1 MENLIF
7 IHGSSVGQS
16 AFVPS
21 NVPQDV
27 ANKITNKYFNGR
39 EQRKMASQYNRG
51 MVVESFE
58 GYVCFSFL
66 INDCL
71 GSDGRAGQYFAITIL
86 SKDKYFYLEEL
97 YNLLEQVY
105 NKLFIEQGKFLSPQN
120 KYLIVQFSD
129 KSDIAQKILS
139 ATDNNVS
146 KLQCKNINLSKI
158 SLNHSNGWEG
168 TKIDMSIANSNK
180 VYDNFIAGGRIYLSE
195 EYPSEQTKHKKELA
209 TLSEKISVLQT
220 EFDNYKKQ
228 AERISNNKI
237 QELENINLKLEKE
250 IRNKET
256 EIKTLRQEKDKQ
268 DDKLVKGMADILAP
282 YISVLKKKA
291 VRIIPDEESKEELKK
306 DNKNTYILLIGAV
319 IFIFVVILFF
329 FTYSSLNKLDKK
341 IDTNFYYIENSIN
354 TKLDSIQNSINSKQI
369 ETKTFQLQERDST
382 FISSEKALN
391 KTKDTIK
398 KTNIKIK

>member
-21 NVPQDV
+21 NVPKDI
-27 ANKITNKYFNGR
+27 ANKIANKYFNGR
-39 EQRKMASQYNRG
+39 EQRKMSAQYNKG
-51 MVVESFE
+51 MVIESFE
-58 GYVCFSFL
+58 GYTCFTFL

-97 YNLLEQVY
+97 YSLLEQVY
-105 NKLFIEQGKFLSPQN
+105 NKLFVEQGKFLSSQN

-139 ATDNNVS
+139 TTDINVS
-146 KLQCKNINLSKI
+146 KLQYKNINLSKI

-168 TKIDMSIANSNK
+168 IKIDMSIANSNK
-180 VYDNFIAGGRIYLSE
+180 VYDNFIAGERIYLSD
-195 EYPSEQTKHKKELA
+195 EYPSEQIKHKKELDI
-209 TLSEKISVLQT
+209 LLEKNSVLQA

-228 AERISNNKI
+228 VERISNNKI

-250 IRNKET
+250 IRNRDA

-268 DDKLVKGMADILAP
+268 DDKLVKGMSDIFAP
-282 YISVLKKKA
+282 YISVLKKKIGG
-291 VRIIPDEESKEELKK
+291 IIPDEELKK
-306 DNKNTYILLIGAV
+306 DNKNIYILLIGAV
-319 IFIFVVILFF
+319 ILIFIFVLFF
-329 FTYSSLNKLDKK
+329 FNNSSLNKLDKK
-341 IDTNFYYIENSIN
+341 IDSNFGNIENSIN
-354 TKLDSIQNSINSKQI
+354 AKLDSIQNSINSKRI
-369 ETKTFQLQERDST
+369 RTNISQLQELDSLD
-382 FISSEKALN
+382 KH
-391 KTKDTIK
+391 
-398 KTNIKIK
+398 KIQ

>member
-21 NVPQDV
+21 NVPKDI
-27 ANKITNKYFNGR
+27 ANKIANKYFNGR
-39 EQRKMASQYNRG
+39 EQRKMSAQYNKG
-51 MVVESFE
+51 MVIESFE
-58 GYVCFSFL
+58 GYTCFTFL

-97 YNLLEQVY
+97 YSLLEQVY
-105 NKLFIEQGKFLSPQN
+105 NKLFVEQGKFLSSQN

-139 ATDNNVS
+139 TTDINVS
-146 KLQCKNINLSKI
+146 KLQYKNINLSKI

-168 TKIDMSIANSNK
+168 IKIDMSIANSNK
-180 VYDNFIAGGRIYLSE
+180 VYDNFIAGERIYLSD
-195 EYPSEQTKHKKELA
+195 EYPSEQIKHKKELDI
-209 TLSEKISVLQT
+209 LLEKNSVLQA

-250 IRNKET
+250 IRNRDA

-268 DDKLVKGMADILAP
+268 DDKLVKGMSDIFAP
-282 YISVLKKKA
+282 YISVLKKKIGG
-291 VRIIPDEESKEELKK
+291 IIPDEELKK
-306 DNKNTYILLIGAV
+306 DNKNIYILLIGAV
-319 IFIFVVILFF
+319 ILIFIFVLFF
-329 FTYSSLNKLDKK
+329 FNNSSLNKLDKK
-341 IDTNFYYIENSIN
+341 IDSKFGNIENSIN
-354 TKLDSIQNSINSKQI
+354 AKLDSIQNSINSKRI
-369 ETKTFQLQERDST
+369 RTNISQLQELDST
-382 FISSEKALN
+382 FISSKE
-391 KTKDTIK
+391 TQDTIK
-398 KTNIKIK
+398 NKVTFK

>member
-21 NVPQDV
+21 NVPKDI
-27 ANKITNKYFNGR
+27 ANKIANKYFNGR
-39 EQRKMASQYNRG
+39 EQRKMSAQYNKG
-51 MVVESFE
+51 MVIESFE
-58 GYVCFSFL
+58 GYTCFTFL

-97 YNLLEQVY
+97 YSLLEQVY
-105 NKLFIEQGKFLSPQN
+105 NKLFVEQGKFLSSQN

-139 ATDNNVS
+139 TTDINVS
-146 KLQCKNINLSKI
+146 KLQYKNINLSKI

-168 TKIDMSIANSNK
+168 IKIDMSIANSNK
-180 VYDNFIAGGRIYLSE
+180 VYDNFIAGERIYLSD
-195 EYPSEQTKHKKELA
+195 EYPSEQIKHKKELDI
-209 TLSEKISVLQT
+209 LLEKNSVLQA

-250 IRNKET
+250 IRNRDA

-268 DDKLVKGMADILAP
+268 DDKLVKGMSDIFAP
-282 YISVLKKKA
+282 YISVLKKKIGG
-291 VRIIPDEESKEELKK
+291 IIPDEELKK
-306 DNKNTYILLIGAV
+306 DNKNIYILLIGAV
-319 IFIFVVILFF
+319 ILIFIFVLFF
-329 FTYSSLNKLDKK
+329 FNNSSLNKLDKK
-341 IDTNFYYIENSIN
+341 IDSNFGNIENSIN
-354 TKLDSIQNSINSKQI
+354 AKLDSIQNSINSKRI
-369 ETKTFQLQERDST
+369 RTNISQLQELDST
-382 FISSEKALN
+382 FISSR
-391 KTKDTIK
+391 
-398 KTNIKIK
+398 

>member
-21 NVPQDV
+21 NVPKDI
-27 ANKITNKYFNGR
+27 ANKIANKYFNGR
-39 EQRKMASQYNRG
+39 EQRKMSAQYNKG
-51 MVVESFE
+51 MVIESFE
-58 GYVCFSFL
+58 GYTCFTFL

-97 YNLLEQVY
+97 YSLLEQVY
-105 NKLFIEQGKFLSPQN
+105 NKLFVEQGKFLSSQN

-139 ATDNNVS
+139 TTDINVS
-146 KLQCKNINLSKI
+146 KLQYKNINLSKI

-168 TKIDMSIANSNK
+168 IKIDMSIANSNK
-180 VYDNFIAGGRIYLSE
+180 VYDNFIAGERIYLSD
-195 EYPSEQTKHKKELA
+195 EYPSEQIKHKKELDI
-209 TLSEKISVLQT
+209 LLEKNSVLQA

-250 IRNKET
+250 IRNRDA

-268 DDKLVKGMADILAP
+268 DDKLVKGMSDIFAP
-282 YISVLKKKA
+282 YISVLKKKIGG
-291 VRIIPDEESKEELKK
+291 IIPDEELKK
-306 DNKNTYILLIGAV
+306 DNKNIYILLIGAV
-319 IFIFVVILFF
+319 ILIFIFVLFF
-329 FTYSSLNKLDKK
+329 FNNSSLNKLDKK
-341 IDTNFYYIENSIN
+341 FDSKFGNIENSIN
-354 TKLDSIQNSINSKQI
+354 AKLDSIQNSINSKRI
-369 ETKTFQLQERDST
+369 RTNISQLQELDST
-382 FISSEKALN
+382 FISSKE
-391 KTKDTIK
+391 TQDTIK
-398 KTNIKIK
+398 NKVTFK

>member
-21 NVPQDV
+21 NVPKDI
-27 ANKITNKYFNGR
+27 ANKIANKYFNGR
-39 EQRKMASQYNRG
+39 EQRKMSAQYNKG
-51 MVVESFE
+51 MVIESFE
-58 GYVCFSFL
+58 GYTCFTFL

-97 YNLLEQVY
+97 YSLLEQVY
-105 NKLFIEQGKFLSPQN
+105 NKLFVEQGKFLSSQN

-139 ATDNNVS
+139 TTDINVS
-146 KLQCKNINLSKI
+146 KLQYKNINLSKI

-168 TKIDMSIANSNK
+168 IKIDMSIANSNK

-195 EYPSEQTKHKKELA
+195 EYLSEQIRHKKELD
-209 TLSEKISVLQT
+209 TLLEKNAVLQA

-250 IRNKET
+250 IRNRDA

-268 DDKLVKGMADILAP
+268 DDKLVKGMSDIFAP
-282 YISVLKKKA
+282 YISVLKKKIGG
-291 VRIIPDEESKEELKK
+291 IIPDEELKK
-306 DNKNTYILLIGAV
+306 DNKNIYILLIGAV
-319 IFIFVVILFF
+319 ILIFIFVLFF
-329 FTYSSLNKLDKK
+329 FNNSSLNKLDKK
-341 IDTNFYYIENSIN
+341 IDSNFGNIENSIN
-354 TKLDSIQNSINSKQI
+354 AKLDSIQNSINSKRI
-369 ETKTFQLQERDST
+369 RTNISQLQELDST
-382 FISSEKALN
+382 FISSR
-391 KTKDTIK
+391 
-398 KTNIKIK
+398 

>member
-21 NVPQDV
+21 NVPKDI
-27 ANKITNKYFNGR
+27 ANKIANKYFNGR
-39 EQRKMASQYNRG
+39 EQRKMSAQYNKG
-51 MVVESFE
+51 MVIESFE
-58 GYVCFSFL
+58 GYTCFTFL

-97 YNLLEQVY
+97 YSLLEQVY
-105 NKLFIEQGKFLSPQN
+105 NKLFVEQGKFLSSQN

-139 ATDNNVS
+139 TTDINVS
-146 KLQCKNINLSKI
+146 KLQYKNINLSKI

-168 TKIDMSIANSNK
+168 IKIDMSIANSNK

-195 EYPSEQTKHKKELA
+195 EYLSEQIRHKKELD
-209 TLSEKISVLQT
+209 TLLEKNAVLQA

-250 IRNKET
+250 LRNKDA

-268 DDKLVKGMADILAP
+268 DDKLVKGMSDIFAP
-282 YISVLKKKA
+282 YISVLKKKIGG
-291 VRIIPDEESKEELKK
+291 IIPDEELKK
-306 DNKNTYILLIGAV
+306 DNKNIYILLIGAV
-319 IFIFVVILFF
+319 ILIFIFVLFF
-329 FTYSSLNKLDKK
+329 FNNSSLNKLDKK
-341 IDTNFYYIENSIN
+341 IDSNFGNIENSIN
-354 TKLDSIQNSINSKQI
+354 AKLDSIQNSINSKRI
-369 ETKTFQLQERDST
+369 RTNISQLQELDST
-382 FISSEKALN
+382 FISSR
-391 KTKDTIK
+391 
-398 KTNIKIK
+398 

>member
-21 NVPQDV
+21 NVPKDI
-27 ANKITNKYFNGR
+27 ANKIANKYFNGR
-39 EQRKMASQYNRG
+39 EQRKMSAQYNKG
-51 MVVESFE
+51 MVIESFE
-58 GYVCFSFL
+58 GYPCFTFL

-97 YNLLEQVY
+97 YSLLEQVY
-105 NKLFIEQGKFLSPQN
+105 NKLFVEQGKFLSSQN

-139 ATDNNVS
+139 TTDINVS
-146 KLQCKNINLSKI
+146 KLQYKNINLSKI

-168 TKIDMSIANSNK
+168 IKIDMSIANSNK

-195 EYPSEQTKHKKELA
+195 EYLSEQIRHKKELD
-209 TLSEKISVLQT
+209 TLLEKNAVLQA

-237 QELENINLKLEKE
+237 QELENINLKIEKE
-250 IRNKET
+250 IRNRDA

-268 DDKLVKGMADILAP
+268 DDKLVKGMADIFAP

-291 VRIIPDEESKEELKK
+291 VEIIPDEELKK
-306 DNKNTYILLIGAV
+306 DNKNIYILLVGAV

-341 IDTNFYYIENSIN
+341 IDASFYYIENSIN
-354 TKLDSIQNSINSKQI
+354 TKLDSIQNSINSKRI
-369 ETKTFQLQERDST
+369 RTNISQLQELDST
-382 FISSEKALN
+382 FISSKE
-391 KTKDTIK
+391 TQDTIK
-398 KTNIKIK
+398 NKVTFK

>member
-21 NVPQDV
+21 NVPKDI
-27 ANKITNKYFNGR
+27 ANKIANKYFNGR
-39 EQRKMASQYNRG
+39 EQRKMSAQYNKG
-51 MVVESFE
+51 MVIESFE
-58 GYVCFSFL
+58 GYTCFTFL

-97 YNLLEQVY
+97 YSLLEQVY
-105 NKLFIEQGKFLSPQN
+105 NKLFVEQGKFLSSQN

-139 ATDNNVS
+139 TTDINVS
-146 KLQCKNINLSKI
+146 KLQYKNINLSKI

-168 TKIDMSIANSNK
+168 IKIDMSIANSNK
-180 VYDNFIAGGRIYLSE
+180 VYDNFIAGERIYLSD
-195 EYPSEQTKHKKELA
+195 EYPSEQIKHKKELDI
-209 TLSEKISVLQT
+209 LLEKNSVLQA

-228 AERISNNKI
+228 VERISNNKI
-237 QELENINLKLEKE
+237 QELEKELRNKDAE
-250 IRNKET
+250 IRN
-256 EIKTLRQEKDKQ
+256 LRAENDKR
-268 DDKLVKGMADILAP
+268 DDKLVKGMADIFAP

-291 VRIIPDEESKEELKK
+291 VEIIPDEELKK
-306 DNKNTYILLIGAV
+306 DNKKIYILLVGAV

-354 TKLDSIQNSINSKQI
+354 TKLDSIQNSINSKRI
-369 ETKTFQLQERDST
+369 RTNISQLQELDST
-382 FISSEKALN
+382 FISSKE
-391 KTKDTIK
+391 TQDTIK
-398 KTNIKIK
+398 NKVTFK